1 MADKPEA
8 VAKAAEITAQ
18 GEKVR
23 DLKTA
28 KADKNDIDQAVKI
41 LLSLKAEY
49 KEIAGIAYGKGLKFI
64 IFSHFK

>member
-23 DLKTA
+23 VLKTA
-28 KADKNDIDQAVKI
+28 KAEKNDIDQAVKI

-49 KEIAGIAYGKGLKFI
+49 KEIAGCDYGKGLKLLD
-64 IFSHFK
+64 SSYL